1 MSSLQGSNCESYK
14 ETEDVRA
21 NPNEAQHDG
30 GILWIETESW
40 EVRRSDLLCV
50 HRRNRASGVHINLSE
65 RISRMI
71 GLGAAVAPAR
81 LFSSAIMSSK
91 QKNRGAPLAR

>member
-1 MSSLQGSNCESYK
+1 MSSLQGSNCESDE

-21 NPNEAQHDG
+21 NPNEAQHDC
-30 GILWIETESW
+30 GILWVETERW
-40 EVRRSDLLCV
+40 EVRRSNLLCV

-71 GLGAAVAPAR
+71 GLGAALGP
-81 LFSSAIMSSK
+81 SAVVFIGH
-91 QKNRGAPLAR
+91 NVV